1 VSIERPLIRVNPS
14 LLHQQVLV
22 LGHLLILL
30 LLWNW
35 LHGIHWS
42 WFLGA
47 TLLSLGYALYQA
59 RLRHFTLG
67 WQGQEISY
75 HGQRYQLGPNSR
87 VGYGFLWLHLVQGE
101 QSHRLWLFSDALTPD
116 DYRFLARLIATRH
129 G

>member
-1 VSIERPLIRVNPS
+1 MSIERPLIRVNPS

-47 TLLSLGYALYQA
+47 TLLSLGMPSIRPACAALPSA
-59 RLRHFTLG
+59 GRGR
-67 WQGQEISY
+67 
-75 HGQRYQLGPNSR
+75 R
-87 VGYGFLWLHLVQGE
+87 
-101 QSHRLWLFSDALTPD
+101 
-116 DYRFLARLIATRH
+116 
-129 G
+129 